1 MKVDIKKL
9 VAKLLGCSYKLV
21 TSGNWTYREYPNGLV
36 EAWYY
41 GSNVP
46 YSGVNT
52 SIPLPHTVQ
61 KIIALNGDGII
72 NGTALAPLVNL
83 WVSSSRNVCITFNAS
98 GTTLDRLGL
107 YVVYMK
113 A

>member
-1 MKVDIKKL
+1 MKVDIKEL
-9 VAKLLGCSYKLV
+9 MAKLLGCSYKLV

-41 GSNVP
+41 GSNIP
-46 YSGVNT
+46 YSGTNT
-52 SIPLPHTVQ
+52 GILLPHTAQ

-72 NGTALAPLVNL
+72 NGAAFTPLANL
-83 WVSSSRNVCITFNAS
+83 WVSDSRYVCISFNAS
-98 GTTLDRLGL
+98 GTILDRLGL